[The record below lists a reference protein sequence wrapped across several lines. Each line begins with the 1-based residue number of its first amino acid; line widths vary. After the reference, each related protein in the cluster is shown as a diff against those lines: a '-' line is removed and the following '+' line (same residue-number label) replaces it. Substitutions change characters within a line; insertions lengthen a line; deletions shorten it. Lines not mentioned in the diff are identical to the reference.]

1 MRQASVVTRECRPP
15 VAELGETQSAT
26 ELVPGDLAT
35 VRANVAALR
44 VRATSAEAAGD
55 GLIDIDTGAWVGKSG
70 DAFREEFSY
79 EPNKW
84 FDAASSLQ
92 TAADALSTYA
102 DVLEWA
108 QKQAREAIR
117 LWGEAEGRTN
127 QARQD
132 HDQAIAQAAHGQE
145 VAPFA
150 DAGEPGRQ
158 AAREVL
164 NYAREQ
170 VSNAAGQAASFL
182 NNEAAAAP
190 EKSSWLEG
198 AGDFFKD
205 VGADVVNT
213 LTSMGNAVIHHP
225 GEVATAAA
233 GIGLML
239 LSSGGEGLGVALD
252 ATGAGAV
259 VGVPL
264 NVVSAAGL
272 AAGATMTTAAGAS
285 LMQHAA
291 SDDAVSPME
300 GSQPSRSVPRKTDRL
315 KEHLTEKDL
324 DGARRE
330 LDGEVVARKSDGT
343 PWDHVDEVRN
353 AQRGLINRIRQ
364 LKREVGDAR
373 LPEEQRS
380 AAQQELGEASRLL
393 DHSEQFVPRVTN

>member
-1 MRQASVVTRECRPP
+1 M
-15 VAELGETQSAT
+15 
-26 ELVPGDLAT
+26 
-35 VRANVAALR
+35 
-44 VRATSAEAAGD
+44 SAEAAGD

-70 DAFREEFSY
+70 DAFCEKFSY
-79 EPNKW
+79 EPNNW
-84 FDAASSLQ
+84 YDAASSLQ
-92 TAADALSTYA
+92 TASDALSTYA

-108 QKQAREAIR
+108 QNQAREAIR
-117 LWGEAEGRTN
+117 LWNEAEGHTN

-132 HDQAIAQAAHGQE
+132 HDQAITQAAPGQE
-145 VAPFA
+145 VAPFV

-158 AAREVL
+158 AARDVL
-164 NYAREQ
+164 NSARQQ
-170 VSNAAGQAASFL
+170 VSNAGSRAASFL
-182 NNEAAAAP
+182 NNEAVAAP
-190 EKSSWLEG
+190 EKSSWLDD
-198 AGDFFKD
+198 AGDFLKD

-213 LTSMGNAVIHHP
+213 LASMGNAVIHHP

-239 LSSGGEGLGVALD
+239 LSSGGEGIGVALD

-285 LMQHAA
+285 LMQHGA
-291 SDDAVSPME
+291 SDDAVSPMQ

-380 AAQQELGEASRLL
+380 AAQDELGEASRLL
-393 DHSEQFVPRVTN
+393 DHSEQFVPRVSN

>member
-1 MRQASVVTRECRPP
+1 MT
-15 VAELGETQSAT
+15 ELGETQSAT

-35 VRANVAALR
+35 VRANVGAFR
-44 VRATSAEAAGD
+44 VRATSAEAVGD
-55 GLIDIDTGAWVGKSG
+55 GLIDIDTGAWVGQSG
-70 DAFREEFSY
+70 DAFREKFSY

-108 QKQAREAIR
+108 QKQAGEAIR
-117 LWGEAEGRTN
+117 LWNEAEGRTN

-132 HDQAIAQAAHGQE
+132 HDQAIAQAAPGQE
-145 VAPFA
+145 VPPFV

-158 AAREVL
+158 AARDVL
-164 NYAREQ
+164 GSAREQ
-170 VSNAAGQAASFL
+170 VSNAGSQAASFL

-190 EKSSWLEG
+190 EKSSWLDD
-198 AGDFFKD
+198 AGDFLKD

-213 LTSMGNAVIHHP
+213 LASMGNAVIHHP
-225 GEVATAAA
+225 GDVATAAA

-272 AAGATMTTAAGAS
+272 ATGATMTTAAGAS
-285 LMQHAA
+285 LM
-291 SDDAVSPME
+291 
-300 GSQPSRSVPRKTDRL
+300 
-315 KEHLTEKDL
+315 
-324 DGARRE
+324 
-330 LDGEVVARKSDGT
+330 
-343 PWDHVDEVRN
+343 
-353 AQRGLINRIRQ
+353 
-364 LKREVGDAR
+364 
-373 LPEEQRS
+373 
-380 AAQQELGEASRLL
+380 
-393 DHSEQFVPRVTN
+393 